1 MNQLWLALIAGAVVA
16 IAGFLIA
23 LLIELRKVAR
33 SFTKFLNMT
42 GESTKTT
49 LEELQQTL
57 KSLRSVSDDIQD
69 VTDDVKTFSGAVKD
83 VGQNIQQINNVL
95 EKVTSSALV
104 EASSLKAG
112 IRTAFTVL
120 SSNFLNNLFK
130 RGGKQ

>member
-1 MNQLWLALIAGAVVA
+1 MNQLWIVLITVAVLVT
-16 IAGFLIA
+16 AGFLIA
-23 LLIELRKVAR
+23 VLIELRKVAR
-33 SFTKFLNMT
+33 SFTEFLKMT

-57 KSLRSVSDDIQD
+57 KSLRSVSDDIHD

-83 VGQNIQQINNVL
+83 VGQNIQQINNIF

-104 EASSLKAG
+104 EASSLKVG
-112 IRTAFTVL
+112 IQTAFAVL
-120 SSNFLNNLFK
+120 SSNFLNNLLK

>member
-1 MNQLWLALIAGAVVA
+1 MNQLWIVLITIAVLVT
-16 IAGFLIA
+16 AGFLIA
-23 LLIELRKVAR
+23 LLIELRKIAR
-33 SFTKFLNMT
+33 SFTEFLKMT

-49 LEELQQTL
+49 VEELQQTL
-57 KSLRSVSDDIQD
+57 KSLRSVSDDIHD

-83 VGQNIQQINNVL
+83 VGQNIQLINNIF

-104 EASSLKAG
+104 EASSLKVG
-112 IRTAFTVL
+112 IRTAFAVL